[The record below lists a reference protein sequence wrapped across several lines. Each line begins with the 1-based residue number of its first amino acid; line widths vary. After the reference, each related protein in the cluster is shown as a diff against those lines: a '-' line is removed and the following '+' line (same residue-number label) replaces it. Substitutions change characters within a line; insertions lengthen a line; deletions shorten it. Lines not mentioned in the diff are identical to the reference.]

1 MRKTSDI
8 AVVVHIRFVNEDSG
22 TNPLVLQTLLHHDQQ
37 VFLFWDPNWK
47 GRRTLALMIVSTNVS
62 YKHLSLE
69 WRIVRVVL
77 N

>member
-8 AVVVHIRFVNEDSG
+8 AVVVHIRFVNEDRG
-22 TNPLVLQTLLHHDQQ
+22 TNPSVLQTLLHHDLQ

-47 GRRTLALMIVSTNVS
+47 GRRALALMIVVS